1 MGRNDEGQLG
11 VGFLSD
17 KVEAPTLIKDLC
29 YKGVKQICCQD
40 NYSAALSIYGTVY
53 VCGSLSGG
61 KLGLGRGQKRGYQLT
76 FRAIPSDVL
85 PEIDYIACGMEHM
98 LAISRVSNETGAP
111 TGGKP
116 SKGKTYAWGRNHRGQ
131 LGIGSKENQFEPK
144 EIENTKE
151 RFTKVACGYN
161 FSLGLSAG
169 NRVYFW
175 GNFKYSGSNARGD
188 HDEPVGVPGLEQDVK
203 DIACEYKYCL
213 ALVERDKK
221 AELKKW
227 GKYLADK

>member
-1 MGRNDEGQLG
+1 VACGGDHIFAKSQLDDIYGWGRNDEGQLG

-76 FRAIPSDVL
+76 FRAIPADVL

-98 LAISRVSNETGAP
+98 LAISRMSNEPGGAN
-111 TGGKP
+111 TGKP
-116 SKGKTYAWGRNHRGQ
+116 SKGKTYAWGKNHRGQ
-131 LGIGSKENQFEPK
+131 LGIGSKENQFSPQV
-144 EIENTKE
+144 IDNTKE

-161 FSLGLSAG
+161 FSLGLSSG

-175 GNFKYSGSNARGD
+175 GNFKYGGNA
-188 HDEPVGVPGLEQDVK
+188 QTK
-203 DIACEYKYCL
+203 
-213 ALVERDKK
+213 
-221 AELKKW
+221 
-227 GKYLADK
+227 